1 MTCSSSEQLTYRIG
15 QGLCRIKFFFY
26 NKHEMLL
33 IKILADFVSLA
44 LNNHLI
50 LLEVFL
56 VYNGK

>member
-1 MTCSSSEQLTYRIG
+1 
-15 QGLCRIKFFFY
+15 
-26 NKHEMLL
+26 MLL